1 MLLLRRD
8 KRDPDSCSHSAS
20 PFHTKS
26 ENTMHSF
33 SILVLTALGPVL
45 GSAADCTREFLKA
58 SADSLV
64 AAQTAGDP
72 TLLKPVSEG
81 LVYRENFAAATIKSG
96 ILATALK
103 IDHSRHSL
111 DTTQCA
117 TYTELISTKGSK
129 PHVLGTQMYFKD
141 GAVAKIETLITTTG
155 DWLFNAT
162 GTLNWASKE
171 DWGTIP
177 EGKRDSRA
185 VIQAAADA
193 YCDIFSDKSVKVPWG
208 YPCARLEGGSYTGNG
223 GPNDKCDV
231 GIPSGVSLI
240 DRHYV
245 IDETVGAVSVFL
257 SFATIPDS
265 HEFRVENGKLRFV
278 HTMTVMSAKG
288 NGKAGSSRRVR
299 SF

>member
-1 MLLLRRD
+1 MYSL
-8 KRDPDSCSHSAS
+8 
-20 PFHTKS
+20 
-26 ENTMHSF
+26 
-33 SILVLTALGPVL
+33 SILALGVFAPL
-45 GSAADCTREFLKA
+45 LASAADCTREFLKT

-72 TLLKPVSEG
+72 SLLKPVAEG
-81 LVYRENFAAATIKSG
+81 LAYHENFAAATFKSG
-96 ILATALK
+96 ILATPLK

-117 TYTELISTKGSK
+117 TYTELISAKGSK
-129 PHVLGTQMYFKD
+129 PYVLGTQMYFKD
-141 GAVAKIETLITTTG
+141 GAVSKIDTLISTTG

-171 DWGTIP
+171 DWGTIA

-193 YCDIFSDKSVKVPWG
+193 YCDIFSDKTVKVPWG

-231 GIPSGVSLI
+231 GIPSGVSLV
-240 DRHYV
+240 DRRYV

-257 SFATIPDS
+257 SFSGIPDS

-278 HTMTVMSAKG
+278 HTITVMSAKG
-288 NGKAGSSRRVR
+288 NGKGKARRMVR
-299 SF
+299 GLASMP

>member
-1 MLLLRRD
+1 MRSLSLLAL
-8 KRDPDSCSHSAS
+8 S
-20 PFHTKS
+20 
-26 ENTMHSF
+26 
-33 SILVLTALGPVL
+33 ALGPL
-45 GSAADCTREFLKA
+45 LASAADCTREFLKT

-81 LVYRENFAAATIKSG
+81 LVYRENFAAATLKSG

-223 GPNDKCDV
+223 GANDKCDV
-231 GIPSGVSLI
+231 GIPSGVSLV

-288 NGKAGSSRRVR
+288 NGKGKSRKARR
-299 SF
+299 F

>member
-1 MLLLRRD
+1 MHYLSLLTLG
-8 KRDPDSCSHSAS
+8 A
-20 PFHTKS
+20 
-26 ENTMHSF
+26 
-33 SILVLTALGPVL
+33 LTPLSV
-45 GSAADCTREFLKA
+45 SAADCTREFLRA

-72 TLLKPVSEG
+72 TLLKSVSEG

-96 ILATALK
+96 ILSKPLK

-117 TYTELISTKGSK
+117 TYTELISAKGSK
-129 PHVLGTQMYFKD
+129 PYVLGTQMHFTN
-141 GAVAKIETLITTTG
+141 GAISKIDTLITTTG

-231 GIPSGVSLI
+231 GIPSGVSLV

-288 NGKAGSSRRVR
+288 NGKGSGSRKSR
-299 SF
+299 SFPPLRRESIAGRRIIRV